1 MGDLSFSQAAFLKSA
16 KPIDDFVDGKDWED
30 GALDFLKTFY
40 DDALSNDFLQLDKPA
55 LIELAHKLWTAG
67 SQRQAGQKLIRIEPL
82 DAIDRHLVAVV
93 MDDQAFLV
101 DSIIAAISSH
111 GIDVHGLFHPIVSG
125 YRSADGGWV
134 GKSDGT
140 SISESVVGVVI
151 PRQTQRRIQRLQS
164 ELEATL
170 DDVAVINADYKPML
184 ARLDDLVSQ
193 IRDSHGDTPDE
204 EVEEGAAFLEW
215 MRDGNF
221 VLLGMRTYDYRVGTR
236 KPDYAEPDIVDGS
249 QLGVLRDPDT
259 VVLRQSSEPSVI
271 TSNVQAFLKTAP
283 IVSLAKS
290 NLYSRVHRRV
300 RMDYVTVKQF
310 DAKGRVSGET
320 RIVGLLTSEA
330 YSRSAWDIPLI
341 RRKLAHVMEHA
352 DVVPGSHKFNRL
364 KYVLSSY
371 PRDELFQIGLTDLT
385 RISTAVAKAFDR
397 PRTRVFLRRDP
408 FDRFVSILVYTP
420 REHYSTR
427 VREKVGRF
435 LADAFDGRVSAFYPQ
450 YSDAPM
456 ARVHFIIGRDPGAA
470 DFPDMDEVEREV
482 SAIVRPWEAGLL
494 ALADERETPD
504 PAIAKLA
511 NGFNVAYRDQYTSEE
526 ALADIDI
533 LKTLGEEG
541 DIAVRALDLD
551 DGEQPEFRVK
561 VYRRGGKI
569 EPSNLVP
576 MLENFALHTIEELGF
591 PVRAKE
597 TEYWVHELVM
607 RLEAPGTPPQEAPGA
622 FEEAFLAT
630 WRGLNTDDGFNRLV
644 LPQAAEWGDIA
655 FLRLVAAY
663 RRQTGMDPLRSV
675 QIEALERYPDL
686 TARLID
692 LFHNRFDP
700 LAFDTKSDRDA
711 AVEAVYAEIQSG
723 LNAVASLEHDQ
734 VIRRMAEVIR
744 TALRTNF
751 HQTDADGNPK
761 PYISL
766 KIDSQALENLPAPK
780 PYREIFVSGPRVD
793 GVHLRFGPI
802 ARGGLRWSDRR
813 DDFRAEVLG
822 LVKAQQ
828 VKNSVIV
835 PVGSKGGF
843 YPKKLTPGM
852 SRDERQQEAIRAYTT
867 FISGLLDVTDNY
879 KGDKVVPPPNVVRHD
894 GDDPYLVVA
903 ADKGTA
909 TFSDIANGISQDY
922 GFWLGDAFASGGSA
936 GYDHKAMGIT
946 ARGAWEAVKRHFR
959 ELGKDIQAEDFT
971 VLGVGDMSGDV
982 FGNGMLLSEHILLKA
997 AFNHM
1002 HIFIDPAPNPAK
1014 SFKERKRLFEMGRS
1028 SWSDYNTKLISK
1040 GGGIFERSAK
1050 SITLTDPMKEMTGL
1064 SKDEVTPDELIHALL
1079 KMPVELMWFGGIGTY
1094 VKASSESDAEVRD
1107 KANDAIRVDADE
1119 LKAKVIGEGANLG
1132 MTQAARIEAARKG
1145 VKLNT
1150 DAVDNSAGVDSS
1162 DNEVNIKI
1170 LLSGAIENGSLK
1182 ASARNKLL
1190 ADMTDEVAELVLQH
1204 NYDQT
1209 GLLSLLE
1216 SRAVEDH
1223 GAYARLM
1230 REFEDSGALDRQV
1243 EGLPSP
1249 EEMAGRADEGLTRP
1263 ELAVLVAYAKNE
1275 SYKDLMATDFAQDP
1289 YYDRILRD
1297 YLPDRLSKFEDAMEG
1312 HRLRKEIIA
1321 SRVINL
1327 VIDVCGPLFIPRVR
1341 EQARA
1346 EIDEIVD
1353 AFMVAYEVLDA
1364 AKIREDIAA
1373 LDNKVAASAQT
1384 QLADELSQVLAR
1396 VVAWMLRNGDDG
1408 TIAERIKR
1416 REGVRKI
1423 VDTAYLQLL
1432 SPYDRRR
1439 AESRVRRF
1447 EKAGIPDDLAMDVAL
1462 LRSRASSFDVLDV
1475 AERTGLDPKT
1485 AAELFYRTGGR
1496 FKIDRIR
1503 AALLQMEPSS
1513 HWDALALRHI
1523 QEEMF
1528 AAQGDFATRIAKSW
1542 MSGDGIQ
1549 AAIHDFVRNE
1559 MGGLKSYD
1567 STVQSLLS
1575 ERDWTVAKFS
1585 IVTNLLQGLRER
1597 KAVA

>member
-16 KPIDDFVDGKDWED
+16 KPIEDFVDGKEWED

-40 DDALSNDFLQLDKPA
+40 DDALSNDYLQLDKPA
-55 LIELAHKLWTAG
+55 LVELAHRLWTAG
-67 SQRQAGQKLIRIEPL
+67 SQRIPSEKLIRIEAL

-101 DSIIAAISSH
+101 DSIIAAISSF
-111 GIDVHGLFHPIVSG
+111 GIDVHGLFHPIISG

-134 GKSDGT
+134 GRGEGDA
-140 SISESVVGVVI
+140 ISESVVGVVI
-151 PRQTQRRIQRLQS
+151 PRQSRRRVERLQA

-170 DDVAVINADYKPML
+170 ADVSVINDDFRAML
-184 ARLDDLVSQ
+184 GTLDDLIADV
-193 IRDSHGDTPDE
+193 RDSHGDTPED
-204 EVEEGAAFLEW
+204 EVEEGVAFLEW
-215 MRDGNF
+215 MREGNF
-221 VLLGMRTYDYRVGTR
+221 VLLGTRTYDYGVGT
-236 KPDYAEPDIVDGS
+236 KSPNYADPKVVDGS
-249 QLGVLRDPDT
+249 ALGVLRDPDT

-271 TSNVQAFLKTAP
+271 SSNVQAFLKTAP

-290 NLYSRVHRRV
+290 NLFSRVHRRV
-300 RMDYVTVKQF
+300 RMDYVTVKHF
-310 DAKGRVSGET
+310 DTKGRVSGET

-341 RRKLAHVMEHA
+341 RRKLDHVLRNA
-352 DVVPGSHKFNRL
+352 DVIPGSHKFNRL

-408 FDRFVSILVYTP
+408 FDRFVSVLVYTP

-427 VREKVGRF
+427 VREKVGRY

-456 ARVHFIIGRDPGAA
+456 ARVHFIIGLDA
-470 DFPDMDEVEREV
+470 DKGTFPPVEEIEAEVA
-482 SAIVRPWEAGLL
+482 AIVRPWEAGLL
-494 ALADERETPD
+494 ALADERDGVD
-504 PAIAKLA
+504 PAISRFA
-511 NGFNVAYRDQYTSEE
+511 NGFGVAYRDRYTSED
-526 ALADIDI
+526 ALDDIDI
-533 LKTLGEEG
+533 LRTLDEDCE
-541 DIAVRALDLD
+541 IAVRAIDLEE
-551 DGEQPEFRVK
+551 GESPRFTVK

-576 MLENFALHTIEELGF
+576 MLENFALHTVEELGF
-591 PVRAKE
+591 PVNARG
-597 TEYWVHELVM
+597 TEYWVHELNM
-607 RLEAPGTPPQEAPGA
+607 RLEAPGTPPENAPAA
-622 FEEAFLAT
+622 FEQAFLAT
-630 WRGLNTDDGFNRLV
+630 WNGLNTDDAFNRLV
-644 LPQAAEWGDIA
+644 LPQGANWRDVA

-675 QIEALERYPDL
+675 QVEALERYPEL
-686 TARLID
+686 TGLLID
-692 LFHNRFDP
+692 LFHARFDP
-700 LAFDTKSDRDA
+700 EAFDSMGERD
-711 AVEAVYAEIQSG
+711 EAVAAIHEDIRHG

-734 VIRRMAEVIR
+734 VIRRMAQLIA
-744 TALRTNF
+744 TSLRTNF
-751 HQTDADGNPK
+751 HQTDEAGNPK

-766 KIDSQALENLPAPK
+766 KIDSHALENLPAPK

-843 YPKKLTPGM
+843 YPKLLHPGM
-852 SRDERQQEAIRAYTT
+852 SREERQDEAVRAYTT
-867 FISGLLDVTDNY
+867 FISGLLDVTDTY
-879 KGDKVVPPPNVVRHD
+879 RGTEVVHPDNVVRHD
-894 GDDPYLVVA
+894 ADDPYLVVA

-909 TFSDIANGISQDY
+909 TFSDIANGISQSYD
-922 GFWLGDAFASGGSA
+922 FWLDDAFASGGSA

-959 ELGKDIQAEDFT
+959 ELGKDIQTEDFT

-997 AFNHM
+997 AFNHL
-1002 HIFIDPAPNPAK
+1002 HIFIDPNPDPKK

-1028 SWSDYNTKLISK
+1028 SWTDYKAKLISK

-1050 SITLTDPMKEMTGL
+1050 SIPLSDEIKEMTGL
-1064 SKDEVTPDELIHALL
+1064 SRDEVTPDELIHALL

-1094 VKASSESDAEVRD
+1094 VKATSESDAEVRD

-1132 MTQAARIEAARKG
+1132 MTQAARIEAARHG

-1170 LLSGAIENGSLK
+1170 LLRGAIENGDLK
-1182 ASARNKLL
+1182 PEDRNALL
-1190 ADMTDEVAELVLQH
+1190 ADMTDEVADLVLQH

-1209 GLLSLLE
+1209 GLISLLE
-1216 SRAVEDH
+1216 SRATDDHAAYGRFMRDLEDR
-1223 GAYARLM
+1223 GL
-1230 REFEDSGALDRQV
+1230 LDRQV
-1243 EGLPSP
+1243 EGLPSV
-1249 EEMAGRADEGLTRP
+1249 EEMAGRAEDGLTRP
-1263 ELAVLVAYAKNE
+1263 ELSVLVAYAKNVFYE
-1275 SYKDLMATDFAQDP
+1275 DLMATDFAEDP
-1289 YYDRILRD
+1289 YYDNLMRD
-1297 YLPDRLSKFEDAMEG
+1297 YFPDRLSEYEEAMAG

-1321 SRVINL
+1321 SRAVNL
-1327 VIDVCGPLFIPRVR
+1327 MIDVCGPLFIPRIR
-1341 EQARA
+1341 EQTRA
-1346 EIDEIVD
+1346 DIHAITD
-1353 AFMVAYEVLDA
+1353 AFMVAYRVLDA
-1364 AKIREDIAA
+1364 ARIRDEVAA
-1373 LDNKVAASAQT
+1373 LDNMVSAQA
-1384 QLADELSQVLAR
+1384 QIELLDELAKVIERVL
-1396 VVAWMLRNGDDG
+1396 AWMLRNGDTG
-1408 TIAERIKR
+1408 RIAERIQR
-1416 REGVRKI
+1416 RESVNRI

-1447 EKAGIPDDLAMDVAL
+1447 QKIGIPEELAQDVAL
-1462 LRSRASSFDVLDV
+1462 LRARASSFDVLAV
-1475 AERTGLDPKT
+1475 ADKTGLDANT
-1485 AAELFYRTGGR
+1485 AAELFYRVGGR
-1496 FKIDRIR
+1496 LKIDRVR
-1503 AALLQMEPSS
+1503 AALLQTEPTS
-1513 HWDALALRHI
+1513 HWDALAMRHI

-1528 AAQGDFATRIAKSW
+1528 AAQGDLATRVAKNW
-1542 MSGDGIQ
+1542 MTDDGIQ
-1549 AAIHDFVRNE
+1549 SAIHAFVKQE
-1559 MGGLKSYD
+1559 LGGLSAYD
-1567 STVQSLLS
+1567 DTVQALLS
-1575 ERDWTVAKFS
+1575 EKDWSVAKFS
-1585 IVTNLLQGLRER
+1585 IVTNLLQNLRER
-1597 KAVA
+1597 KAAA